1 MAEKTPVKY
10 TPPNC
15 TALGCRLILAGKS
28 REKIPACR
36 NCCNDVDE
44 QARRKA
50 LPLVKG
56 PDGLRRKY
64 LGIKEDGADEAL
76 PES

>member
-1 MAEKTPVKY
+1 MPEKIPVKH

-15 TALGCRLILAGKS
+15 VADGCRKQPNKIS
-28 REKIPACR
+28 PQKIPACQY
-36 NCCNDVDE
+36 CCNDVDE
-44 QARRKA
+44 IKRRKA

-64 LGIKEDGADEAL
+64 LGIKGANSGDE
-76 PES
+76 S